1 MKQETE
7 EQQDFVKDLTK
18 MSDDFDRWYTDVV
31 RKAELADWSGIRGMM
46 VVRAYGWAMWEALMR
61 AFDDMI
67 KESGHENWAFPLLIP
82 REYLMKEA
90 EHVEGFAPEV
100 AWVTKAGG
108 GMEELEEP
116 LAVRPTSESIIGPLI
131 KRYIQSHRD
140 LPKLTNQWNSV
151 VRWEMRSR
159 LFLRSREFWWQEG
172 HTFHAT
178 AQEGMDEAHL
188 ILGYY
193 RSIAE
198 DWLAVPV
205 LIGRKSPSETFPGA
219 VYTLTLEGLM
229 RDGLALQMGTSH
241 YFGQN
246 FSRAY
251 DISFS
256 NKDNERELCYS
267 TSWGIST
274 RMVGAIVMAHG
285 DDSGLIVPPKVAPVQ
300 VIVVPI
306 FRDDAS
312 RAKVEA
318 FINQWS
324 PELKQ
329 HGIRFRVDWRDER
342 PGDKYAHWEL
352 KGVPIRLNV
361 GARDIDAAQVELVD
375 RLSRE
380 RRAVPVS
387 GIAMALVSEL
397 ESFQKRLFERALEY
411 QRANTVELGTLDE
424 VVSHFPGRGGFA
436 WVHRIPHRLGDVRVE
451 MRPRSLPHLVE
462 RDFHRHAL
470 AVRPVRGHRVDGVRG
485 ACDPGEDWQLVA
497 LLAIWIALAVIPL
510 MV

>member
-1 MKQETE
+1 MTQESE
-7 EQQDFVKDLTK
+7 EQDFVKELTK
-18 MSDDFDRWYTDVV
+18 ISVDFDRWYTQVI
-31 RKAELADWSGIRGMM
+31 RKAEMADWSGVRGMM
-46 VVRAYGWAMWEALMR
+46 VVRPYGWAMWEAIQR

-90 EHVEGFAPEV
+90 EHIEGFAPEV

-108 GMEELEEP
+108 AMEELEEP
-116 LAVRPTSESIIGPLI
+116 LAVRPTSETIIGAI
-131 KRYIQSHRD
+131 IRRYIQSHRD

-172 HTFHAT
+172 HTFHAS
-178 AQEGMDEAHL
+178 AQEAVDEAQL

-205 LIGRKSPSETFPGA
+205 LVGKKSPAETFPGA
-219 VYTLTLEGLM
+219 VHTLTLEGLM

-246 FSRAY
+246 FARAY

-256 NKDNERELCYS
+256 NRDNERELCYS

-274 RMVGAIVMAHG
+274 RLVGSLVMAHG
-285 DDSGLIVPPKVAPVQ
+285 DDSGLIVPPKVAPIQ
-300 VIVVPI
+300 VVVVPI
-306 FRDDAS
+306 FRDAEG

-318 FINQWS
+318 FIGGWS
-324 PELKQ
+324 TELKAA
-329 HGIRFRVDWRDER
+329 GIRHRVDWRDER

-352 KGVPIRLNV
+352 KGVPLRLNV
-361 GARDIDAAQVELVD
+361 GPRDADAGNVEMVD
-375 RLSRE
+375 RLTRQKIS
-380 RRAVPVS
+380 VS
-387 GIAMALVSEL
+387 ATGLATRLNDEL
-397 ESFQKRLFERALEY
+397 AAFQSRLFERAQAF
-411 QRANTVELGTLDE
+411 QRANTYELGTLGE
-424 VVSHFPGRGGFA
+424 VVEHFRERGGFVWTDWCGETA
-436 WVHRIPHRLGDVRVE
+436 EEARLKAEAGGATIRTIGEGSPPAARCLVCGRPGAFRV
-451 MRPRSLPHLVE
+451 
-462 RDFHRHAL
+462 AL
-470 AVRPVRGHRVDGVRG
+470 AK
-485 ACDPGEDWQLVA
+485 AY
-497 LLAIWIALAVIPL
+497 
-510 MV
+510 

>member
-1 MKQETE
+1 MKEATIE
-7 EQQDFVKDLTK
+7 EQQDFVKDITK

-31 RKAELADWSGIRGMM
+31 RKAELADWSGVKGMM
-46 VVRAYGWAMWEALMR
+46 VVRPYGWAMWEAITR

-82 REYLMKEA
+82 RELLVKEA
-90 EHVEGFAPEV
+90 EHIEGFGPEV
-100 AWVTKAGG
+100 AWVTKAGA

-116 LAVRPTSESIIGPLI
+116 LAVRPTSETIIGHLI
-131 KRYIQSHRD
+131 RRYIQSHRD

-172 HTFHAT
+172 HTFHASG
-178 AQEGMDEAHL
+178 QEAMDEVEL

-205 LIGRKSPSETFPGA
+205 FGGKKSPAETFAGA
-219 VYTLTLEGLM
+219 VYTMTLEGLM

-246 FSRAY
+246 FARAY

-274 RMVGAIVMAHG
+274 RLVGALVMAHG
-285 DDSGLIVPPKVAPVQ
+285 DDSGLIVPPRVAPVQ
-300 VIVVPI
+300 VVIVPI
-306 FRDDAS
+306 YRDPES
-312 RAKVEA
+312 RVKVEA
-318 FINQWS
+318 FIAAWS
-324 PELKQ
+324 PELKAA
-329 HGIRFRVDWRDER
+329 GIRHRVDWREER

-352 KGVPIRLNV
+352 KGVPLRLNV
-361 GARDIDAAQVELVD
+361 GARDADAGQVEMVD
-375 RLSRE
+375 RLSRQ
-380 RRAVPVS
+380 RVNVSVS
-387 GIAMALVSEL
+387 GIGQRLKDEL
-397 ESFQKRLFERALEY
+397 DAFQKKLFDRALEFR
-411 QRANTVELGTLDE
+411 RANTFELSTLDE
-424 VVSHFPGRGGFA
+424 VVAHFKERGGFA
-436 WVHRIPHRLGDVRVE
+436 WVPWSGDAECEERIKAEAGGVTIRTIDGEEKPSGKCLVCGKPAKFRV
-451 MRPRSLPHLVE
+451 
-462 RDFHRHAL
+462 AL
-470 AVRPVRGHRVDGVRG
+470 AK
-485 ACDPGEDWQLVA
+485 AY
-497 LLAIWIALAVIPL
+497 
-510 MV
+510 

>member
-1 MKQETE
+1 MKETTIE
-7 EQQDFVKDLTK
+7 EQQDFVKDITK

-31 RKAELADWSGIRGMM
+31 RKAEMADWSGVRGMM
-46 VVRAYGWAMWEALMR
+46 VVRPYGWAMWEAITR

-100 AWVTKAGG
+100 AWVTKAGRS
-108 GMEELEEP
+108 MEDLEEP
-116 LAVRPTSESIIGPLI
+116 LAVRPTSESIIGALI

-172 HTFHAT
+172 HTFHASGGE
-178 AQEGMDEAHL
+178 AMDETQL

-205 LIGRKSPSETFPGA
+205 LSGKKSAAETFPGA

-246 FSRAY
+246 FARAY

-274 RMVGAIVMAHG
+274 RLVGALVMAHG
-285 DDSGLIVPPKVAPVQ
+285 DDSGLVVPPRVAPIQVVIVP
-300 VIVVPI
+300 IY
-306 FRDDAS
+306 RDPES
-312 RAKVEA
+312 RSKVEA
-318 FINQWS
+318 FIDSWS
-324 PELKQ
+324 PELKAA
-329 HGIRFRVDWRDER
+329 GIRHRVDWREER

-352 KGVPIRLNV
+352 KGVPLRLNV
-361 GARDIDAAQVELVD
+361 GGRDADAGQVEMVD
-375 RLSRE
+375 RLSRL
-380 RRAVPVS
+380 RVTVPVS
-387 GIAMALVSEL
+387 GIGQHLKDSLDA
-397 ESFQKRLFERALEY
+397 FQKKLFERALEF
-411 QRANTVELGTLDE
+411 QQANTTELSTLAE
-424 VVSHFPGRGGFA
+424 VVAHFKERGGFV
-436 WVHRIPHRLGDVRVE
+436 WVPWCGDAECEERVKAEAGGVTIRTLGGEEKPSGKCLVCGKPAKFRV
-451 MRPRSLPHLVE
+451 
-462 RDFHRHAL
+462 AL
-470 AVRPVRGHRVDGVRG
+470 AK
-485 ACDPGEDWQLVA
+485 AY
-497 LLAIWIALAVIPL
+497 
-510 MV
+510 

>member
-7 EQQDFVKDLTK
+7 EQQDFVKEVTR

-31 RKAELADWSGIRGMM
+31 RKAELADWSGVRGMM
-46 VVRAYGWAMWEALMR
+46 VVRPYGWAMWEAITR

-67 KESGHENWAFPLLIP
+67 KSSGHENWAFPLLIP

-90 EHVEGFAPEV
+90 EHIEGFAPEV

-108 GMEELEEP
+108 SMQELEEP
-116 LAVRPTSESIIGPLI
+116 LAVRPTSETIVGAII

-172 HTFHAT
+172 HTFHAY
-178 AQEGMDEAHL
+178 AQEAMDEADL

-205 LIGRKSPSETFPGA
+205 LAGRKSPAETFPGA
-219 VYTLTLEGLM
+219 VHTLTVEGLM

-246 FSRAY
+246 FARAY

-256 NKDNERELCYS
+256 NKENERELCYS

-274 RMVGAIVMAHG
+274 RLVGALVMAHG
-285 DDSGLIVPPKVAPVQ
+285 DDSGLVVPPRVAPIQ

-306 FRDDAS
+306 FRDDQS
-312 RAKVEA
+312 RQKVEG
-318 FINQWS
+318 FIGRWA
-324 PELKQ
+324 PELKAA
-329 HGIRFRVDWRDER
+329 GIRHRVDWRDER

-352 KGVPIRLNV
+352 KGVPLRLNV
-361 GARDIDAAQVELVD
+361 GARDVDAGQVEMVD
-375 RLSRE
+375 RLTRGKVSI
-380 RRAVPVS
+380 PVA
-387 GIAMALVSEL
+387 GIAERLRREL
-397 ESFQKRLFERALEY
+397 DAFQTKLYERALSF
-411 QRANTVELGTLDE
+411 QRDNTYELRTLDE
-424 VVSHFPGRGGFA
+424 VTAHFRERGGFVWSEWCGDTEEEA
-436 WVHRIPHRLGDVRVE
+436 RIKADAGGVTIRVIDDE
-451 MRPRSLPHLVE
+451 TKPTGSCLVCGRPAKYRV
-462 RDFHRHAL
+462 AL
-470 AVRPVRGHRVDGVRG
+470 AK
-485 ACDPGEDWQLVA
+485 AY
-497 LLAIWIALAVIPL
+497 
-510 MV
+510 

>member
-1 MKQETE
+1 MKETLE
-7 EQQDFVKDLTK
+7 EQQDFVKDITK

-31 RKAELADWSGIRGMM
+31 RKAELADWSGVRGMM
-46 VVRAYGWAMWEALMR
+46 VVRPYGWAMWEAITR

-100 AWVTKAGG
+100 AWVTRAGAG
-108 GMEELEEP
+108 NEELEEP
-116 LAVRPTSESIIGPLI
+116 LAVRPTSETIIGSLI

-172 HTFHAT
+172 HTFHAD
-178 AQEGMDEAHL
+178 AKEAMDEVDL

-193 RSIAE
+193 RDIAQE
-198 DWLAVPV
+198 WLAVPV
-205 LIGRKSPSETFPGA
+205 LGGKKSPAETFPGA

-229 RDGLALQMGTSH
+229 RDGMALQMGTSH

-246 FSRAY
+246 FARAY

-274 RMVGAIVMAHG
+274 RLVGALVMAHG
-285 DDSGLIVPPKVAPVQ
+285 DDSGLIVPPMVAPIQ
-300 VIVVPI
+300 VVVVPI
-306 FRDDAS
+306 FRDAES

-318 FINQWS
+318 FIGGWS
-324 PELKQ
+324 GALKAA
-329 HGIRFRVDWRDER
+329 GIRFRVDWRDDR

-352 KGVPIRLNV
+352 KGVPLRLNV
-361 GARDIDAAQVELVD
+361 GGRDADAGQVELVD
-375 RLSRE
+375 RLSRQ
-380 RRAVPVS
+380 RRPVPVE
-387 GIAMALVSEL
+387 GIASRLKDEL
-397 ESFQKRLFERALEY
+397 ASFQQALFTRAQDFLRE
-411 QRANTVELGTLDE
+411 NTFELSTLPE
-424 VVSHFPGRGGFA
+424 VVAHFKERSGFVWVQWCGDAECEARLKAEAGGVTIRSIDPDEEA
-436 WVHRIPHRLGDVRVE
+436 SGKCVVCGKPAKHRV
-451 MRPRSLPHLVE
+451 
-462 RDFHRHAL
+462 AL
-470 AVRPVRGHRVDGVRG
+470 AR
-485 ACDPGEDWQLVA
+485 AY
-497 LLAIWIALAVIPL
+497 
-510 MV
+510 

>member
-1 MKQETE
+1 MKEVVE
-7 EQQDFVKDLTK
+7 EQQDFVKDITK
-18 MSDDFDRWYTDVV
+18 MSDDFDRWYTDVI

-46 VVRAYGWAMWEALMR
+46 VVRPYGWAMWEAITR

-100 AWVTKAGG
+100 AWVTRAGAG
-108 GMEELEEP
+108 NEELEEP
-116 LAVRPTSESIIGPLI
+116 LAVRPTSETIVGSLI

-172 HTFHAT
+172 HTFHAN
-178 AQEGMDEAHL
+178 AKEAMDEVDL

-193 RSIAE
+193 RDIAQ

-205 LIGRKSPSETFPGA
+205 LGGKKSPAETFPGA

-229 RDGLALQMGTSH
+229 RDGMALQMGTSH

-246 FSRAY
+246 FARAY

-274 RMVGAIVMAHG
+274 RLVGALVMAHG
-285 DDSGLIVPPKVAPVQ
+285 DDSGLLVPPKVAPIQ
-300 VIVVPI
+300 VVIVPI
-306 FRDDAS
+306 FRDAES

-318 FINQWS
+318 FIGGWAG
-324 PELKQ
+324 ELKAA
-329 HGIRFRVDWRDER
+329 GIRSRVDWRDER
-342 PGDKYAHWEL
+342 PGDKYAHWEM
-352 KGVPIRLNV
+352 KGVPLRLNV
-361 GARDIDAAQVELVD
+361 GARDADAGQVELVD
-375 RLSRE
+375 RLTRQ
-380 RRAVPVS
+380 RRSVPVT
-387 GIAMALVSEL
+387 GIANKLVDELAAFQTAL
-397 ESFQKRLFERALEY
+397 FARAQDFLS
-411 QRANTVELGTLDE
+411 ANTFEMSTLAE
-424 VVSHFPGRGGFA
+424 VVAHFKERSGFVWVSWCGDAECEIRIKAEAGGVTIRSIDPDEKA
-436 WVHRIPHRLGDVRVE
+436 SGNCLVCGKPAKHRV
-451 MRPRSLPHLVE
+451 
-462 RDFHRHAL
+462 AL
-470 AVRPVRGHRVDGVRG
+470 AR
-485 ACDPGEDWQLVA
+485 AY
-497 LLAIWIALAVIPL
+497 
-510 MV
+510 

>member
-1 MKQETE
+1 MKQEIE
-7 EQQDFVKDLTK
+7 EQQDFVKEVTK
-18 MSDDFDRWYTDVV
+18 MSVDFDRWYTDVI
-31 RKAELADWSGIRGMM
+31 RKAELADWSGVRGMM
-46 VVRAYGWAMWEALMR
+46 VVRPYGWAMWEAITR

-82 REYLMKEA
+82 RELLVKEA
-90 EHVEGFAPEV
+90 QHIEGFGPEV
-100 AWVTKAGG
+100 AWVTKAGAS
-108 GMEELEEP
+108 MEELEEP
-116 LAVRPTSESIIGPLI
+116 LAVRPTSETIIGHLI
-131 KRYIQSHRD
+131 RRYIQSHRD

-172 HTFHAT
+172 HTFHAS
-178 AQEGMDEAHL
+178 AQEAMEEADL

-205 LIGRKSPSETFPGA
+205 LSGKKSPAETFPGA
-219 VYTLTLEGLM
+219 VYTLTVEGLM

-246 FSRAY
+246 FARAY

-274 RMVGAIVMAHG
+274 RLVGALVMAHG
-285 DDSGLIVPPKVAPVQ
+285 DDSGLVVPPMVAPIQ
-300 VIVVPI
+300 VAIVPI
-306 FRDDAS
+306 FRDTES
-312 RAKVEA
+312 RTKVEN
-318 FINQWS
+318 FIKGWS
-324 PELKQ
+324 GELKSA
-329 HGIRFRVDWRDER
+329 GIRHRIDWRDER

-361 GARDIDAAQVELVD
+361 GGRDADAGQVEMVD

-380 RRAVPVS
+380 RVSIPVA
-387 GIAMALVSEL
+387 GIGARLTQEL
-397 ESFQKRLFERALEY
+397 GAFQKKLFDRALDY
-411 QRANTVELGTLDE
+411 QRSNTFELSTLAE
-424 VVSHFPGRGGFA
+424 VVAHFKDRGGFVWA
-436 WVHRIPHRLGDVRVE
+436 PWCGDAACEARIKEEAGGVTIRTFDAEEQASGKCLVCGKPAKHRV
-451 MRPRSLPHLVE
+451 
-462 RDFHRHAL
+462 AL
-470 AVRPVRGHRVDGVRG
+470 AK
-485 ACDPGEDWQLVA
+485 AY
-497 LLAIWIALAVIPL
+497 
-510 MV
+510 

>member
-7 EQQDFVKDLTK
+7 EQQDFVKEVTK
-18 MSDDFDRWYTDVV
+18 ISDDFDRWYTDVI
-31 RKAELADWSGIRGMM
+31 RKAELADWSGVRGMM
-46 VVRAYGWAMWEALMR
+46 VVRPYGWAMWEALMR

-90 EHVEGFAPEV
+90 EHIEGFAPEV

-116 LAVRPTSESIIGPLI
+116 LAVRPTSETIIGPLI

-172 HTFHAT
+172 HTFHAS
-178 AQEGMDEAHL
+178 AQEAMDETAM
-188 ILGYY
+188 ILTYY

-205 LIGRKSPSETFPGA
+205 LAGRKSPAETFPGA
-219 VYTLTLEGLM
+219 VHTLTVEGLM

-246 FSRAY
+246 FAKAY

-256 NKDNERELCYS
+256 NRANERELCYS
-267 TSWGIST
+267 TSWGMST
-274 RMVGAIVMAHG
+274 RLVGALVMAHG
-285 DDSGLIVPPKVAPVQ
+285 DDSGLIVPPRVAPVQ

-312 RAKVEA
+312 REKVER
-318 FINQWS
+318 FIQGWA
-324 PELKQ
+324 PELKAA
-329 HGIRFRVDWRDER
+329 GIRHRVDWRDER

-352 KGVPIRLNV
+352 KGVPLRLNV
-361 GARDIDAAQVELVD
+361 GARDADAGTVEMVD
-375 RLSRE
+375 RLSRQKVS
-380 RRAVPVS
+380 VPVG
-387 GIAMALVSEL
+387 GIADRIRVEL
-397 ESFQKRLFERALEY
+397 DSFQRRLFERAVAF
-411 QRANTVELGTLDE
+411 QRANTFELETLGE
-424 VVSHFPGRGGFA
+424 VVAHFRERGGFV
-436 WVHRIPHRLGDVRVE
+436 WSQWCGDVEEEARIRAE
-451 MRPRSLPHLVE
+451 
-462 RDFHRHAL
+462 A
-470 AVRPVRGHRVDGVRG
+470 GGVTIRTIDEG
-485 ACDPGEDWQLVA
+485 ASVSGRCLACDRPAKFRVS
-497 LLAIWIALAVIPL
+497 LAKAY
-510 MV
+510 

>member
-1 MKQETE
+1 MKETVE
-7 EQQDFVKDLTK
+7 EQQDFVKDITK

-31 RKAELADWSGIRGMM
+31 RKAELADWSGVRGMM
-46 VVRAYGWAMWEALMR
+46 VVRPYGWAMWETISR

-67 KESGHENWAFPLLIP
+67 KDSGHENWAFPLLIP
-82 REYLMKEA
+82 RSFLMKEA
-90 EHVEGFAPEV
+90 EHIEGFAPEV
-100 AWVTKAGG
+100 AWVTRAGA

-116 LAVRPTSESIIGPLI
+116 LAVRPTSETIIGSLI

-172 HTFHAT
+172 HTFHAS
-178 AQEGMDEAHL
+178 AQEAIDEVDL

-193 RSIAE
+193 RAIAE

-205 LIGRKSPSETFPGA
+205 LSGKKSAAETFAGA
-219 VYTLTLEGLM
+219 VYTMTLEGLM

-246 FSRAY
+246 FARAY

-274 RMVGAIVMAHG
+274 RMVGALVMAHG
-285 DDSGLIVPPKVAPVQ
+285 DDSGLIVPPKVAPIQ
-300 VIVVPI
+300 VVVVPI
-306 FRDDAS
+306 FRDAES
-312 RAKVEA
+312 RAKVERFVGGWA
-318 FINQWS
+318 R
-324 PELKQ
+324 ELKAA
-329 HGIRFRVDWRDER
+329 GIRHRVDWRDER

-352 KGVPIRLNV
+352 KGVPLRLNV
-361 GARDIDAAQVELVD
+361 GARDVDAGQVELVD

-380 RRAVPVS
+380 RRPLPAA
-387 GIAMALVSEL
+387 GIADRLQKEL
-397 ESFQKRLFERALEY
+397 GEYQARLFERARQF
-411 QRANTVELGTLDE
+411 QRENTSELSTLDE
-424 VVSHFPGRGGFA
+424 VIAHFRERAGFVWAPWCGDAECEARIKAEAGGVTIRTFDPDEKA
-436 WVHRIPHRLGDVRVE
+436 SGKCLVCGKPAKHRV
-451 MRPRSLPHLVE
+451 
-462 RDFHRHAL
+462 AL
-470 AVRPVRGHRVDGVRG
+470 AK
-485 ACDPGEDWQLVA
+485 AY
-497 LLAIWIALAVIPL
+497 
-510 MV
+510 